1 MIGIS
6 VLASPHKATFLRAL
20 IGMIAGMLLSAGMAN
35 ASSLAAIQARGKL
48 VVGVK
53 ADSNPWGY
61 RDKDGKLIG
70 FEPDLAH
77 HLAARMGVKLELVGV
92 SSSERVVVLNRGR
105 IDVMIATFAV
115 TGERLEQANLIK
127 PYYYTSGVNLL
138 SAKKDGF
145 RNWSELTN
153 RRVCSRQGSF
163 YNRPITVQYAIDIVA
178 FHSMLWAKRALRDG
192 RCSALLNDNVAIGA
206 DLLDPAWSKEFE
218 MAMPSLYSTPWAIA
232 IVKRETGGLLE
243 KFISSTVIG
252 WHRDGVLKALENQW
266 KIVPTEFILKMN
278 AVWSKKNPDG
288 TWYCG
293 SEVTSTTPAVCLAPL
308 EHSGGTQ

>member
-1 MIGIS
+1 M
-6 VLASPHKATFLRAL
+6 LAAL
-20 IGMIAGMLLSAGMAN
+20 LGAMAGLLLSAGPGY
-35 ASSLAAIQARGKL
+35 ASSLAAIQSRGKL

-53 ADSNPWGY
+53 ADSIPWGF
-61 RDKDGKLIG
+61 RNKEGKLVG
-70 FEPDLAH
+70 FEPDLAR
-77 HLAARMGVKLELVGV
+77 HLAARMGVRLELVGV
-92 SSSERVVVLNRGR
+92 ASNERVDVLNRAR
-105 IDVMIATFAV
+105 IDVLIATFAV

-206 DLLDPAWSKEFE
+206 DLLDPAWSEEFE
-218 MAMPSLYSTPWAIA
+218 MAMPTLYSTPWAIA
-232 IVKRETGGLLE
+232 TVKSEAGSLLE
-243 KFISSTVIG
+243 KFIASSIIG
-252 WHRDGVLKALENQW
+252 WHREGVLKALEKQW
-266 KIVPTEFILKMN
+266 KIAPTVFILKMN
-278 AVWSKKNPDG
+278 AVWSRKNPDG

-293 SEVTSTTPAVCLAPL
+293 SEINSTTPPVCLSPL
-308 EHSGGTQ
+308 EHPGGTS